1 MIFLAVSLRA
11 PRHLAGS
18 AASTLKQAEKY
29 MTSSPL
35 DISDNPP
42 VQPDPPI
49 QRRPRSLWRN
59 RDFVLLWSG
68 QLIST
73 AGTQVTS
80 LALPLLI
87 LAITNSPA
95 QAGIV
100 AACGSLPR
108 FLLALPAGALVDRWD
123 RKRVMIVCDSVQV
136 VALGSIPVALAL
148 NHLSMFQLYLVALSQ
163 GVCFVFFWLARLA
176 ALPRVVP
183 KEQLPAA
190 VAQNEVAESTVTLLS
205 PPLGGLIFSLGR
217 ALPFLGDA
225 ISYAVS
231 VISLCFI
238 RVPFQMER
246 KTRGA
251 ATPRQLFA
259 EMLVGMRW
267 LWHSPLIRFMSFV
280 YAGFALAGG
289 YELGVIVLATERQAT
304 PFIIG
309 LIFAA
314 GGVGGLLGA
323 LIAPRLQR
331 RFRFGQLIP
340 VLQWGYP
347 LANILYVLAPN
358 PLLMAL
364 VEAGMM
370 AVDQVYDVVWPSYRM
385 ALIPDEL
392 QGRVNSVYR
401 MIARA
406 TPPLGLA
413 LTGVLLQRLG
423 GLTTI
428 ALLGLFPLAMALL
441 ATTSRAIRAA
451 PDHPRA

>member
-1 MIFLAVSLRA
+1 
-11 PRHLAGS
+11 
-18 AASTLKQAEKY
+18 
-29 MTSSPL
+29 MTSSPRE
-35 DISDNPP
+35 ISDNPP
-42 VQPDPPI
+42 VQPD
-49 QRRPRSLWRN
+49 QHRPRSLWRN

-87 LAITNSPA
+87 LAVTHSPA

-100 AACGSLPR
+100 AACSSLPR

-123 RKRVMIVCDSVQV
+123 RKKVMIVCDSVQV
-136 VALGSIPVALAL
+136 VAMGSIPVALAL
-148 NHLSMFQLYLVALSQ
+148 GHLSMIQLYLVALSQ
-163 GVCFVFFWLARLA
+163 GTCFVFFWLARLA

-205 PPLGGLIFSLGR
+205 PPLGGVIFSLGR

-246 KTRGA
+246 KTQGA
-251 ATPRQLFA
+251 GTPRQLFA

-267 LWHSPLIRFMSFV
+267 LWRSPLIRFMSFV

-314 GGVGGLLGA
+314 GGVGGLAGA

-392 QGRVNSVYR
+392 QGRVTSAYR
-401 MIARA
+401 MIFSSMGPIGAALSGILIQQIGAAGELLVMAAFLCVVGVAVMLNPHVRHA
-406 TPPLGLA
+406 PPIEKL
-413 LTGVLLQRLG
+413 
-423 GLTTI
+423 
-428 ALLGLFPLAMALL
+428 
-441 ATTSRAIRAA
+441 
-451 PDHPRA
+451 

>member
-1 MIFLAVSLRA
+1 
-11 PRHLAGS
+11 
-18 AASTLKQAEKY
+18 

-42 VQPDPPI
+42 VQPTP
-49 QRRPRSLWRN
+49 QRPRSLWRN

-87 LAITNSPA
+87 LAVTHSPA

-100 AACGSLPR
+100 AACSSLPR

-123 RKRVMIVCDSVQV
+123 RKKVMIVCDSVQV
-136 VALGSIPVALAL
+136 VAMGSIPVALAL
-148 NHLSMFQLYLVALSQ
+148 GRLSMIQLYLVALSQ
-163 GVCFVFFWLARLA
+163 GTCFVFFWLARLA
-176 ALPRVVP
+176 AMPRVVP
-183 KEQLPAA
+183 KEQLTAA
-190 VAQNEVAESTVTLLS
+190 IAQNEVAESTVTLLS
-205 PPLGGLIFSLGR
+205 PPLGGVIFSLGQ

-246 KTRGA
+246 KTQGS

-267 LWHSPLIRFMSFV
+267 LWRSPLIRFMSFV

-289 YELGVIVLATERQAT
+289 YELGIIVLATERQAT

-340 VLQWGYP
+340 ALQWGYP

-392 QGRVNSVYR
+392 QGRVTSAYR
-401 MIARA
+401 MIFSSMGPIGAALSGILIQQIGAAGELLVMAVFLCVVGVAVALNPHVRHA
-406 TPPLGLA
+406 PPIEKL
-413 LTGVLLQRLG
+413 
-423 GLTTI
+423 
-428 ALLGLFPLAMALL
+428 
-441 ATTSRAIRAA
+441 
-451 PDHPRA
+451 

>member
-1 MIFLAVSLRA
+1 MISQSR
-11 PRHLAGS
+11 
-18 AASTLKQAEKY
+18 QN
-29 MTSSPL
+29 MTISPV
-35 DISDNPP
+35 DTSETPTSN
-42 VQPDPPI
+42 Q
-49 QRRPRSLWRN
+49 RPRSLWRN

-87 LAITNSPA
+87 LAVTNSPA

-100 AACGSLPR
+100 AACSSLPR

-136 VALGSIPVALAL
+136 VAMGSIPIALAL
-148 NHLSMFQLYLVALSQ
+148 GHLSMIQLYLVALSQ
-163 GVCFVFFWLARLA
+163 GTCFVFFWLARLA
-176 ALPRVVP
+176 ALPRVVAR
-183 KEQLPAA
+183 EQLPAA

-205 PPLGGLIFSLGR
+205 PPLGGVIFSLGR

-238 RVPFQMER
+238 RVPFQAER
-246 KTRGA
+246 KPKTETE
-251 ATPRQLFA
+251 ATPRHLVA

-267 LWHSPLIRFMSFV
+267 LWRSPLIRFMSFV

-289 YELGVIVLATERQAT
+289 YELGVIVLATARGAT
-304 PFIIG
+304 PLVIG

-323 LIAPRLQR
+323 LIAPRIQR
-331 RFRFGQLIP
+331 SYRFGQIIP
-340 VLQWGYP
+340 ALQWGYP
-347 LANILYVLAPN
+347 LANILFVLAPN

-364 VEAGMM
+364 VEAGSM

-392 QGRVNSVYR
+392 QGRVTSAYR
-401 MIARA
+401 MIFSSVGPIGAA
-406 TPPLGLA
+406 FSGILI
-413 LTGVLLQRLG
+413 QRLG
-423 GLTTI
+423 AAPEL
-428 ALLGLFPLAMALL
+428 LL
-441 ATTSRAIRAA
+441 AAGFLIIVSVVVMLNPHVRHA
-451 PDHPRA
+451 PPIEKL

>member
-1 MIFLAVSLRA
+1 
-11 PRHLAGS
+11 
-18 AASTLKQAEKY
+18 
-29 MTSSPL
+29 MTSTPL
-35 DISDNPP
+35 DISDKPS
-42 VQPDPPI
+42 VQP
-49 QRRPRSLWRN
+49 RPRSLWRN

-87 LAITNSPA
+87 LAITHSPA

-100 AACGSLPR
+100 AACSSLPR

-136 VALGSIPVALAL
+136 VALASIPVALAL
-148 NHLSMFQLYLVALSQ
+148 GRLSMIQLYLVALSQ
-163 GVCFVFFWLARLA
+163 GACSVFFWLARLA

-183 KEQLPAA
+183 REQLPAA
-190 VAQNEVAESTVTLLS
+190 VAQNEVGESIVTLLS
-205 PPLGGLIFSLGR
+205 PPLGGVIFSLGR

-238 RVPFQMER
+238 RVPFQTER
-246 KTRGA
+246 TPADAK
-251 ATPRQLFA
+251 TPRHLVA

-267 LWHSPLIRFMSFV
+267 LWRSPLIRFMSFV

-289 YELGVIVLATERQAT
+289 YELAVIVLATERHAT
-304 PFIIG
+304 PFVIG

-340 VLQWGYP
+340 ALQWGYP

-364 VEAGMM
+364 VEEGMM
-370 AVDQVYDVVWPSYRM
+370 AVDQIYDVVWPSYRM

-392 QGRVNSVYR
+392 QGRVTSAYR
-401 MIARA
+401 MIFSSMGPVGA
-406 TPPLGLA
+406 A
-413 LTGVLLQRLG
+413 LSGILIQQIG
-423 GLTTI
+423 AAG
-428 ALLGLFPLAMALL
+428 ALLVLGAGLCVVSVAVMLNPHV
-441 ATTSRAIRAA
+441 RHA
-451 PDHPRA
+451 PPIEKL

>member
-1 MIFLAVSLRA
+1 
-11 PRHLAGS
+11 
-18 AASTLKQAEKY
+18 
-29 MTSSPL
+29 MTSTPL
-35 DISDNPP
+35 DISGKPP
-42 VQPDPPI
+42 VQP
-49 QRRPRSLWRN
+49 RPRSLWRN

-87 LAITNSPA
+87 LAITHSPA

-136 VALGSIPVALAL
+136 VALASIPVALAL
-148 NHLSMFQLYLVALSQ
+148 GHLSMIQLYLVALSQ
-163 GVCFVFFWLARLA
+163 GACSVFFWLARLA

-183 KEQLPAA
+183 REQLPAA

-205 PPLGGLIFSLGR
+205 PPLGGVIFSLGR

-238 RVPFQMER
+238 RVPFQTVRTPEN
-246 KTRGA
+246 A
-251 ATPRQLFA
+251 ETPRHLVA

-267 LWHSPLIRFMSFV
+267 LWRSPLIRFMSFV

-289 YELGVIVLATERQAT
+289 YELAVIVLATERHAT
-304 PFIIG
+304 PFVIG

-340 VLQWGYP
+340 ALQWGYP
-347 LANILYVLAPN
+347 LANFFYVLAPN

-364 VEAGMM
+364 VEASMM
-370 AVDQVYDVVWPSYRM
+370 AVDQVYDVIWPSYRM

-392 QGRVNSVYR
+392 QGRVTSAYR
-401 MIARA
+401 MIFSSMGPVGA
-406 TPPLGLA
+406 A
-413 LTGVLLQRLG
+413 LSGILIQQIG
-423 GLTTI
+423 AAG
-428 ALLGLFPLAMALL
+428 ALLVLGAGLCVVSVAVMLNPHV
-441 ATTSRAIRAA
+441 RHA
-451 PDHPRA
+451 PPIEKL

>member
-1 MIFLAVSLRA
+1 
-11 PRHLAGS
+11 
-18 AASTLKQAEKY
+18 
-29 MTSSPL
+29 MTSSRL

-42 VQPDPPI
+42 VQPG
-49 QRRPRSLWRN
+49 QQRPRSLWRN
-59 RDFVLLWSG
+59 RDFLLLWSG

-73 AGTQVTS
+73 AGTQVTG

-87 LAITNSPA
+87 LALTNSPA

-100 AACGSLPR
+100 AACSSLPR

-136 VALGSIPVALAL
+136 VALGSIPLALAL
-148 NHLSMFQLYLVALSQ
+148 GRLSMIQLYLVALSQ
-163 GVCFVFFWLARLA
+163 GACFVFFWLARLA

-183 KEQLPAA
+183 REQLPAA

-205 PPLGGLIFSLGR
+205 PPLGGVIFSLGH

-231 VISLCFI
+231 VVSLCFI
-238 RVPFQMER
+238 RVPFQAER
-246 KTRGA
+246 TPKGLG
-251 ATPRQLFA
+251 TPRRLFA

-267 LWHSPLIRFMSFV
+267 LWQSPLIRFMSFV

-304 PFIIG
+304 PVIIG

-392 QGRVNSVYR
+392 QGRVTSAYR
-401 MIARA
+401 MIFSSMGPIGAALSGILIQQIGAAGELLVMAGFLSVVGVAVALNPHVRHA
-406 TPPLGLA
+406 PPIEKL
-413 LTGVLLQRLG
+413 
-423 GLTTI
+423 
-428 ALLGLFPLAMALL
+428 
-441 ATTSRAIRAA
+441 
-451 PDHPRA
+451 

>member
-1 MIFLAVSLRA
+1 
-11 PRHLAGS
+11 
-18 AASTLKQAEKY
+18 
-29 MTSSPL
+29 MTSTPL
-35 DISDNPP
+35 DISDKPP
-42 VQPDPPI
+42 VQP
-49 QRRPRSLWRN
+49 RPRSLWRN

-87 LAITNSPA
+87 LAITHSPA

-136 VALGSIPVALAL
+136 VALASIPVALAL
-148 NHLSMFQLYLVALSQ
+148 GHLSMIQLYLVALSQ
-163 GVCFVFFWLARLA
+163 GACSVFFWLARLA

-183 KEQLPAA
+183 REQLPAA
-190 VAQNEVAESTVTLLS
+190 VAQNEVAESTVTMLS
-205 PPLGGLIFSLGR
+205 PPLGGVIFSLGR

-238 RVPFQMER
+238 RVPFQTVRTPEN
-246 KTRGA
+246 A
-251 ATPRQLFA
+251 ETPRHLVA

-267 LWHSPLIRFMSFV
+267 LWRSPLIRFMSFV

-289 YELGVIVLATERQAT
+289 YELAVIVLATERHAT
-304 PFIIG
+304 PFVIG

-340 VLQWGYP
+340 ALQWGYP
-347 LANILYVLAPN
+347 LANFFYVLAPN

-364 VEAGMM
+364 VEASMM
-370 AVDQVYDVVWPSYRM
+370 AVDQVYDVIWPSYRM

-392 QGRVNSVYR
+392 QGRVTSAYR
-401 MIARA
+401 MIFSSMGPVGA
-406 TPPLGLA
+406 A
-413 LTGVLLQRLG
+413 LSGILIQQIG
-423 GLTTI
+423 AAG
-428 ALLGLFPLAMALL
+428 ALL
-441 ATTSRAIRAA
+441 ALGAGLCVVSVAVMLNPHVRHA
-451 PDHPRA
+451 PPIEKL

>member
-1 MIFLAVSLRA
+1 
-11 PRHLAGS
+11 
-18 AASTLKQAEKY
+18 
-29 MTSSPL
+29 MTSSPRE
-35 DISDNPP
+35 ISDNPP

-73 AGTQVTS
+73 AGTQVTGLS
-80 LALPLLI
+80 LPLLI
-87 LAITNSPA
+87 LALTNSPA
-95 QAGIV
+95 QAGMV
-100 AACGSLPR
+100 AACSSLPR

-136 VALGSIPVALAL
+136 VALGSIPLALAL
-148 NHLSMFQLYLVALSQ
+148 GRLSMIQLYLVALSQ
-163 GVCFVFFWLARLA
+163 GACFVFFWLARLA

-183 KEQLPAA
+183 REQLPAA

-205 PPLGGLIFSLGR
+205 PPLGGVIFSLGH

-231 VISLCFI
+231 VVSLCFI
-238 RVPFQMER
+238 RVPFQAER
-246 KTRGA
+246 TPKGLG
-251 ATPRQLFA
+251 TPRRLFA

-267 LWHSPLIRFMSFV
+267 LWQSPLIRFMSFV

-392 QGRVNSVYR
+392 QGRVTSAYR
-401 MIARA
+401 MIFSSMGPIGAALSGILIQQIGAAGELLVMAGFLSVVGVAVALNPHVRHA
-406 TPPLGLA
+406 PPIEKL
-413 LTGVLLQRLG
+413 
-423 GLTTI
+423 
-428 ALLGLFPLAMALL
+428 
-441 ATTSRAIRAA
+441 
-451 PDHPRA
+451 

>member
-1 MIFLAVSLRA
+1 
-11 PRHLAGS
+11 
-18 AASTLKQAEKY
+18 
-29 MTSSPL
+29 MTSTPL
-35 DISDNPP
+35 DISDKPP
-42 VQPDPPI
+42 VQP
-49 QRRPRSLWRN
+49 RPRSLWRN

-87 LAITNSPA
+87 LAITHSPA

-136 VALGSIPVALAL
+136 VALASIPVALAL
-148 NHLSMFQLYLVALSQ
+148 GHLSMIQLYLVALSQ
-163 GVCFVFFWLARLA
+163 GACSVFFWLARLA

-183 KEQLPAA
+183 REQLPAA

-205 PPLGGLIFSLGR
+205 PPLGGVIFSLGR

-238 RVPFQMER
+238 RVPFQTVRTPEN
-246 KTRGA
+246 A
-251 ATPRQLFA
+251 ETPRHLVA

-267 LWHSPLIRFMSFV
+267 LWRSPLIRFMSFV

-289 YELGVIVLATERQAT
+289 YELAVIVLATERHAT
-304 PFIIG
+304 PFVIG

-340 VLQWGYP
+340 ALQWGYP
-347 LANILYVLAPN
+347 LANFFYVLAPN

-364 VEAGMM
+364 VEASMM
-370 AVDQVYDVVWPSYRM
+370 AVDQVYDVIWPSYRM

-392 QGRVNSVYR
+392 QGRVTSAYR
-401 MIARA
+401 MIFSSMGPVGA
-406 TPPLGLA
+406 A
-413 LTGVLLQRLG
+413 LSGILIQQIG
-423 GLTTI
+423 AAG
-428 ALLGLFPLAMALL
+428 ALL
-441 ATTSRAIRAA
+441 ALGAGLCVVSVAVMLNPHVRHA
-451 PDHPRA
+451 PPIEKL

>member
-1 MIFLAVSLRA
+1 MTASPHDVSD
-11 PRHLAGS
+11 
-18 AASTLKQAEKY
+18 K
-29 MTSSPL
+29 
-35 DISDNPP
+35 PP
-42 VQPDPPI
+42 V

-87 LAITNSPA
+87 LAITHSPA

-100 AACGSLPR
+100 AACSSLPR

-136 VALGSIPVALAL
+136 LALASIPVALAL
-148 NHLSMFQLYLVALSQ
+148 GRLSMIQLYLVALSQ

-183 KEQLPAA
+183 REQLPAA

-205 PPLGGLIFSLGR
+205 PPLGGVVFSLGQ

-238 RVPFQMER
+238 RVPFQAER
-246 KTRGA
+246 APKDA
-251 ATPRQLFA
+251 APRRPRDLFA
-259 EMLVGMRW
+259 EMLIGMRW
-267 LWHSPLIRFMSFV
+267 LWRSPLIRFMSFV
-280 YAGFALAGG
+280 YAGFALSGG

-323 LIAPRLQR
+323 LIAPLLQR

-340 VLQWGYP
+340 ALQWGYP
-347 LANILYVLAPN
+347 LANILFVLAPN

-364 VEAGMM
+364 VEAGSM
-370 AVDQVYDVVWPSYRM
+370 AVDQVYDVIWPSYRM

-392 QGRVNSVYR
+392 QGRVTSAYR
-401 MIARA
+401 MIFSSMG
-406 TPPLGLA
+406 PLGAA
-413 LTGVLLQRLG
+413 LSGILIQQIGAAGELLVMAAFLCAVGVAVMLNPHVRH
-423 GLTTI
+423 
-428 ALLGLFPLAMALL
+428 
-441 ATTSRAIRAA
+441 A
-451 PDHPRA
+451 PPIEKL

>member
-1 MIFLAVSLRA
+1 MISQSR
-11 PRHLAGS
+11 
-18 AASTLKQAEKY
+18 QN
-29 MTSSPL
+29 MTISSVDTSETPT
-35 DISDNPP
+35 SN
-42 VQPDPPI
+42 Q
-49 QRRPRSLWRN
+49 RPRSLWRN

-87 LAITNSPA
+87 LAVTNSPA

-100 AACGSLPR
+100 AACSSLPR

-136 VALGSIPVALAL
+136 VAMGSIPIALAL
-148 NHLSMFQLYLVALSQ
+148 GHLSMIQLYLVALSQ
-163 GVCFVFFWLARLA
+163 GTCFVFFWLARLA
-176 ALPRVVP
+176 ALPRVVARGH
-183 KEQLPAA
+183 LPAA

-205 PPLGGLIFSLGR
+205 PPLGGVIFSLGR

-238 RVPFQMER
+238 RVPFQAER
-246 KTRGA
+246 KPTA
-251 ATPRQLFA
+251 ETEATPRHLVA

-267 LWHSPLIRFMSFV
+267 LWRSPLIRFMSFV

-289 YELGVIVLATERQAT
+289 YELGVIVLATARGAT
-304 PFIIG
+304 PLVIG

-323 LIAPRLQR
+323 LIAPRIQR
-331 RFRFGQLIP
+331 SYRFGQIIP
-340 VLQWGYP
+340 ALQWGYP
-347 LANILYVLAPN
+347 LANILFVLAPN

-364 VEAGMM
+364 VEAGSM

-392 QGRVNSVYR
+392 QGRVTSAYR
-401 MIARA
+401 MIFSSVGPIGAA
-406 TPPLGLA
+406 FSGILI
-413 LTGVLLQRLG
+413 QRLG
-423 GLTTI
+423 AAPEL
-428 ALLGLFPLAMALL
+428 LL
-441 ATTSRAIRAA
+441 AAGFLIIVSVVVMLNPHVRHA
-451 PDHPRA
+451 PPIEKL

>member
-1 MIFLAVSLRA
+1 
-11 PRHLAGS
+11 
-18 AASTLKQAEKY
+18 
-29 MTSSPL
+29 MTSTPL
-35 DISDNPP
+35 DISNKPS
-42 VQPDPPI
+42 VQP
-49 QRRPRSLWRN
+49 RPRSLWRN
-59 RDFVLLWSG
+59 HDFVLLWSG

-87 LAITNSPA
+87 LAITHSPA

-100 AACGSLPR
+100 AACSSLPR

-136 VALGSIPVALAL
+136 VALASIPVALAL
-148 NHLSMFQLYLVALSQ
+148 GRLSMIQLYLVALSQ
-163 GVCFVFFWLARLA
+163 GACSVFFWLARLA

-183 KEQLPAA
+183 REQLPAA
-190 VAQNEVAESTVTLLS
+190 VAQNEVGESIVTLLS
-205 PPLGGLIFSLGR
+205 PPLGGVVFSLGR

-238 RVPFQMER
+238 RVPFQTER
-246 KTRGA
+246 KPESA
-251 ATPRQLFA
+251 ETPRHLVA

-267 LWHSPLIRFMSFV
+267 LWRSPLIRFMSFV

-289 YELGVIVLATERQAT
+289 YELAVIVLATERHAT
-304 PFIIG
+304 PFVIG

-314 GGVGGLLGA
+314 GGVGGLFGA
-323 LIAPRLQR
+323 LIGPRLQR

-340 VLQWGYP
+340 ALQWGYP
-347 LANILYVLAPN
+347 LANFLYVLAPN

-392 QGRVNSVYR
+392 QGRVTSAYR
-401 MIARA
+401 MIFSSMGPVGA
-406 TPPLGLA
+406 A
-413 LTGVLLQRLG
+413 LSGILIQQIG
-423 GLTTI
+423 AAG
-428 ALLGLFPLAMALL
+428 ALLVLGAGLCVVSVAVMLNPHV
-441 ATTSRAIRAA
+441 RHA
-451 PDHPRA
+451 PPIEKL

>member
-1 MIFLAVSLRA
+1 
-11 PRHLAGS
+11 
-18 AASTLKQAEKY
+18 
-29 MTSSPL
+29 MTSTPL
-35 DISDNPP
+35 DISDKPP
-42 VQPDPPI
+42 VQP
-49 QRRPRSLWRN
+49 RPRSLWRN

-87 LAITNSPA
+87 LAITHSPA

-136 VALGSIPVALAL
+136 VALASIPVALAL
-148 NHLSMFQLYLVALSQ
+148 GRLSMIQLYLVALSQ
-163 GVCFVFFWLARLA
+163 GACSVFFWLARLA

-183 KEQLPAA
+183 REQLPAA
-190 VAQNEVAESTVTLLS
+190 VAQNEVGESFVTLLS
-205 PPLGGLIFSLGR
+205 PPLGGVVFSLGR

-231 VISLCFI
+231 VVSLCFI
-238 RVPFQMER
+238 RVPFQTER
-246 KTRGA
+246 KPEDA
-251 ATPRQLFA
+251 APPRHLVA

-267 LWHSPLIRFMSFV
+267 LWQSPLIRFMSFV

-289 YELGVIVLATERQAT
+289 YELAVIVLATERHAT
-304 PFIIG
+304 PFVIG

-340 VLQWGYP
+340 ALQWGYP
-347 LANILYVLAPN
+347 LANFFYVLAPN

-364 VEAGMM
+364 VEASMM
-370 AVDQVYDVVWPSYRM
+370 AVDQVYDVIWPSYRM

-392 QGRVNSVYR
+392 QGRVTSAYR
-401 MIARA
+401 MIFSSMGPVGA
-406 TPPLGLA
+406 A
-413 LTGVLLQRLG
+413 LSGILIQQIG
-423 GLTTI
+423 AAG
-428 ALLGLFPLAMALL
+428 ALLVLGAGLCVVSVAVMLNPHV
-441 ATTSRAIRAA
+441 RHA
-451 PDHPRA
+451 PPIEKL

>member
-1 MIFLAVSLRA
+1 MNSQSR
-11 PRHLAGS
+11 
-18 AASTLKQAEKY
+18 QN
-29 MTSSPL
+29 MTISPV
-35 DISDNPP
+35 DTSETPP
-42 VQPDPPI
+42 PD
-49 QRRPRSLWRN
+49 QRPRSLWRN

-87 LAITNSPA
+87 LAVTNSPA

-100 AACGSLPR
+100 AACSSLPR

-136 VALGSIPVALAL
+136 VAMGSIPIALAL
-148 NHLSMFQLYLVALSQ
+148 GHLSMIQLYLVALSQ
-163 GVCFVFFWLARLA
+163 GTCFVFFWLARLA
-176 ALPRVVP
+176 ALPRVVSR
-183 KEQLPAA
+183 EQLPAA

-205 PPLGGLIFSLGR
+205 PPLGGVIFSLGR

-238 RVPFQMER
+238 RVPFQAER
-246 KTRGA
+246 KPKTEKEG
-251 ATPRQLFA
+251 TPRHLVA

-267 LWHSPLIRFMSFV
+267 LWRSPLIRFMSFV

-289 YELGVIVLATERQAT
+289 YELGVIVLATARGAT
-304 PFIIG
+304 PLVIG

-323 LIAPRLQR
+323 LIAPRIQR
-331 RFRFGQLIP
+331 SYRFGQIIP
-340 VLQWGYP
+340 ALQWGYP
-347 LANILYVLAPN
+347 LANILFVLAPN

-364 VEAGMM
+364 VEAYSM

-392 QGRVNSVYR
+392 QGRVTSAYR
-401 MIARA
+401 MIFSSVGPIGA
-406 TPPLGLA
+406 A
-413 LTGVLLQRLG
+413 LSGILIQRLG
-423 GLTTI
+423 
-428 ALLGLFPLAMALL
+428 
-441 ATTSRAIRAA
+441 AA
-451 PDHPRA
+451 PELLLSAAFLVLVSVVVMLNPHVHHALPIEKL

>member
-1 MIFLAVSLRA
+1 
-11 PRHLAGS
+11 
-18 AASTLKQAEKY
+18 
-29 MTSSPL
+29 MTSSPI
-35 DISDNPP
+35 DISDKPP
-42 VQPDPPI
+42 VQS
-49 QRRPRSLWRN
+49 RPRSLWRN

-87 LAITNSPA
+87 LAITHSPV

-100 AACGSLPR
+100 AACSSLPR

-136 VALGSIPVALAL
+136 LALGR
-148 NHLSMFQLYLVALSQ
+148 LSMIQLYLVALSQ

-183 KEQLPAA
+183 REQLPAA

-205 PPLGGLIFSLGR
+205 PPLGGVVFSLGQ

-238 RVPFQMER
+238 RVPFQAER
-246 KTRGA
+246 APKDA
-251 ATPRQLFA
+251 APRRPRDLFA

-267 LWHSPLIRFMSFV
+267 LWRSPLIRFMSFV
-280 YAGFALAGG
+280 YAGFALSGG

-323 LIAPRLQR
+323 LIAPLLQR

-340 VLQWGYP
+340 ALQWGYP
-347 LANILYVLAPN
+347 LANILFVLAPN

-364 VEAGMM
+364 VEAGSM
-370 AVDQVYDVVWPSYRM
+370 AVDQVYDVIWPSYRM

-392 QGRVNSVYR
+392 QGRVTSAYR
-401 MIARA
+401 MIFSSMGPVGAALSGILIQQIGAAGELLVMAAFLCVAGVAVMLNPHVRHA
-406 TPPLGLA
+406 PPIEKL
-413 LTGVLLQRLG
+413 
-423 GLTTI
+423 
-428 ALLGLFPLAMALL
+428 
-441 ATTSRAIRAA
+441 
-451 PDHPRA
+451 

>member
-1 MIFLAVSLRA
+1 
-11 PRHLAGS
+11 
-18 AASTLKQAEKY
+18 
-29 MTSSPL
+29 MTSSRL

-42 VQPDPPI
+42 VQPG
-49 QRRPRSLWRN
+49 QQRPRSLWRN
-59 RDFVLLWSG
+59 RDFLLLWSG

-73 AGTQVTS
+73 AGTQVTG

-87 LAITNSPA
+87 LALTNSPA

-100 AACGSLPR
+100 AACSSLPR

-136 VALGSIPVALAL
+136 VALGSIPLALAL
-148 NHLSMFQLYLVALSQ
+148 GRLSMIQLYLVALSQ
-163 GVCFVFFWLARLA
+163 GACFVFFWLARLA

-183 KEQLPAA
+183 REQLPAA

-205 PPLGGLIFSLGR
+205 PPLGGVIFSLGH

-231 VISLCFI
+231 VVSLCFI
-238 RVPFQMER
+238 RVPFQAER
-246 KTRGA
+246 TPKGLG
-251 ATPRQLFA
+251 TPRRLFA

-267 LWHSPLIRFMSFV
+267 LWQSPLIRFMSFV

-392 QGRVNSVYR
+392 QGRVTSAYR
-401 MIARA
+401 MIFSSMGPIGAALSGILIQQIGAAGELLVMAGFLSVVGVAVALNPHVRHA
-406 TPPLGLA
+406 PPIEKL
-413 LTGVLLQRLG
+413 
-423 GLTTI
+423 
-428 ALLGLFPLAMALL
+428 
-441 ATTSRAIRAA
+441 
-451 PDHPRA
+451 

>member
-1 MIFLAVSLRA
+1 
-11 PRHLAGS
+11 
-18 AASTLKQAEKY
+18 
-29 MTSSPL
+29 MTSSPV
-35 DISDNPP
+35 DISE
-42 VQPDPPI
+42 QPTSN
-49 QRRPRSLWRN
+49 QRSRSLWRN
-59 RDFVLLWSG
+59 RDFLLLWSG

-87 LAITNSPA
+87 LSLTNSPV

-100 AACGSLPR
+100 AACSSLPR
-108 FLLALPAGALVDRWD
+108 FLFALPAGALVDRWD
-123 RKRVMIVCDSVQV
+123 RKRVMIVCDTIQV
-136 VALGSIPVALAL
+136 IAMGSIPIALAL
-148 NHLSMFQLYLVALSQ
+148 GHLSMIQLYLVALSQ
-163 GVCFVFFWLARLA
+163 GTCFVFFWLARLA
-176 ALPRVVP
+176 ALPRVVAR
-183 KEQLPAA
+183 EQLPAA

-205 PPLGGLIFSLGR
+205 PPLGGIVFSLGR

-238 RVPFQMER
+238 RVPFQAER
-246 KTRGA
+246 QRTK
-251 ATPRQLFA
+251 TPRHLFR
-259 EMLVGMRW
+259 EMLMGLRW

-280 YAGFALAGG
+280 YAGFALSGG
-289 YELGVIVLATERQAT
+289 YELGVIVLANERHAT

-331 RFRFGQLIP
+331 RYRFGQLIP
-340 VLQWGYP
+340 ALQWGYP
-347 LANILYVLAPN
+347 LANILFVLAPN

-364 VEAGMM
+364 VEAGSM

-392 QGRVNSVYR
+392 QGRVTSAYR
-401 MIARA
+401 MIFSSMGPVGA
-406 TPPLGLA
+406 A
-413 LTGVLLQRLG
+413 LSGVLIQRLG
-423 GLTTI
+423 
-428 ALLGLFPLAMALL
+428 ASVELLVMAGFLGVL
-441 ATTSRAIRAA
+441 SVVVMLNPHVRHA
-451 PDHPRA
+451 PPIEKLGVEGE

>member
-1 MIFLAVSLRA
+1 
-11 PRHLAGS
+11 
-18 AASTLKQAEKY
+18 
-29 MTSSPL
+29 MTSTPL
-35 DISDNPP
+35 DISANPP
-42 VQPDPPI
+42 VQP
-49 QRRPRSLWRN
+49 RPRSLWRN

-87 LAITNSPA
+87 LAITHSPA

-136 VALGSIPVALAL
+136 VALASIPVALAL
-148 NHLSMFQLYLVALSQ
+148 GHLSMIQLYLVALSQ
-163 GVCFVFFWLARLA
+163 GACSVFFWLARLA

-183 KEQLPAA
+183 REQLPAA

-205 PPLGGLIFSLGR
+205 PPLGGVIFSLGR

-238 RVPFQMER
+238 RVPFQTVRTPEN
-246 KTRGA
+246 A
-251 ATPRQLFA
+251 ETPRHLVA

-267 LWHSPLIRFMSFV
+267 LWRSPLIRFMSFV

-289 YELGVIVLATERQAT
+289 YELAVIVLATERHAT
-304 PFIIG
+304 PFVIG

-340 VLQWGYP
+340 ALQWGYP
-347 LANILYVLAPN
+347 LANFFYVLAPN

-364 VEAGMM
+364 VEASMM
-370 AVDQVYDVVWPSYRM
+370 AVDQVYDVIWPSYRM

-392 QGRVNSVYR
+392 QGRVTSAYR
-401 MIARA
+401 MIFSSMGPVGA
-406 TPPLGLA
+406 A
-413 LTGVLLQRLG
+413 LSGILIQQIG
-423 GLTTI
+423 AAG
-428 ALLGLFPLAMALL
+428 ALL
-441 ATTSRAIRAA
+441 ALGAGLCVVSVAVMLNPHVRHA
-451 PDHPRA
+451 PPIEKL

>member
-1 MIFLAVSLRA
+1 
-11 PRHLAGS
+11 
-18 AASTLKQAEKY
+18 
-29 MTSSPL
+29 MTSSPI
-35 DISDNPP
+35 DISDKPP
-42 VQPDPPI
+42 VQS
-49 QRRPRSLWRN
+49 RPRSLWRN

-87 LAITNSPA
+87 LAITHSPV

-136 VALGSIPVALAL
+136 VAMASIPVALAL
-148 NHLSMFQLYLVALSQ
+148 GRLSMIQLYLVALSQ
-163 GVCFVFFWLARLA
+163 GACSVFFWLARLA

-183 KEQLPAA
+183 REQLPDA
-190 VAQNEVAESTVTLLS
+190 VAQNEVAESTITLLS
-205 PPLGGLIFSLGR
+205 PPLGGVIFSLGQ
-217 ALPFLGDA
+217 ALPFVGDA
-225 ISYAVS
+225 ISYAIS

-238 RVPFQMER
+238 RVPFQTER
-246 KTRGA
+246 KPEDA
-251 ATPRQLFA
+251 APPRHLVA

-267 LWHSPLIRFMSFV
+267 LWRSPLIRFMSFV

-289 YELGVIVLATERQAT
+289 YELEVIVLATERHAT
-304 PFIIG
+304 PFVIG

-340 VLQWGYP
+340 ALQWGYP
-347 LANILYVLAPN
+347 LANFLYVLAPN

-364 VEAGMM
+364 VEASMM
-370 AVDQVYDVVWPSYRM
+370 AVDQVYDVIWPSYRT

-392 QGRVNSVYR
+392 QGRVTSAYR
-401 MIARA
+401 MIFSSMGPVGA
-406 TPPLGLA
+406 A
-413 LTGVLLQRLG
+413 LSGILIQQIG
-423 GLTTI
+423 AAG
-428 ALLGLFPLAMALL
+428 ALLVLGAGLCVVSVAVMLNPHV
-441 ATTSRAIRAA
+441 RHA
-451 PDHPRA
+451 PPIEKL

>member
-1 MIFLAVSLRA
+1 
-11 PRHLAGS
+11 
-18 AASTLKQAEKY
+18 
-29 MTSSPL
+29 MTSSPVAM
-35 DISDNPP
+35 SENPS
-42 VQPDPPI
+42 PD
-49 QRRPRSLWRN
+49 QRPRSLWRN

-87 LAITNSPA
+87 LAITHSAA

-100 AACGSLPR
+100 AACSSLPR
-108 FLLALPAGALVDRWD
+108 FLFALPAGALVDRWD

-136 VALGSIPVALAL
+136 VAMASIPIALAF
-148 NHLSMFQLYLVALSQ
+148 NHLSMIQLYLVAFSQ
-163 GVCFVFFWLARLA
+163 GTCFVFFWLARLA

-205 PPLGGLIFSLGR
+205 PPLGGVIFAIGR

-231 VISLCFI
+231 VVSLCFI
-238 RVPFQMER
+238 RVPFQAER
-246 KTRGA
+246 QPEKA
-251 ATPRQLFA
+251 ETPRHLFA

-267 LWHSPLIRFMSFV
+267 LWRSPLIRFMSFV

-289 YELGVIVLATERQAT
+289 YELGVIVLATKRHAS
-304 PFIIG
+304 PFVIG

-323 LIAPRLQR
+323 LIAPYIQR
-331 RFRFGQLIP
+331 RFRFGQIIP
-340 VLQWGYP
+340 ALQWGYP
-347 LANILYVLAPN
+347 LANILFVLAPN

-364 VEAGMM
+364 VEAGSM

-392 QGRVNSVYR
+392 QGRVTSAYR
-401 MIARA
+401 MIFSSMG
-406 TPPLGLA
+406 PLGAA
-413 LTGVLLQRLG
+413 LSGILIQQIGAAWELLVMG
-423 GLTTI
+423 GFLI
-428 ALLGLFPLAMALL
+428 VVSVVVMLNPHV
-441 ATTSRAIRAA
+441 RHA
-451 PDHPRA
+451 PPIEKL

>member
-1 MIFLAVSLRA
+1 
-11 PRHLAGS
+11 
-18 AASTLKQAEKY
+18 
-29 MTSSPL
+29 MTSTPL
-35 DISDNPP
+35 DISDKPP
-42 VQPDPPI
+42 VQP
-49 QRRPRSLWRN
+49 RPRSLWRN

-87 LAITNSPA
+87 LAITHSPA

-136 VALGSIPVALAL
+136 VALASIPVALAL
-148 NHLSMFQLYLVALSQ
+148 GRLSMIQLYLVALSQ
-163 GVCFVFFWLARLA
+163 GACSVFFWLARLA

-183 KEQLPAA
+183 REQLPAA
-190 VAQNEVAESTVTLLS
+190 VAQNEVGESIVTLLS
-205 PPLGGLIFSLGR
+205 PPLGGVIFSLGR

-238 RVPFQMER
+238 RVPFQTVRTPEN
-246 KTRGA
+246 A
-251 ATPRQLFA
+251 ETPRHLVA

-267 LWHSPLIRFMSFV
+267 LWRSPLIRFMSFV

-289 YELGVIVLATERQAT
+289 YELAVIVLATERHAT
-304 PFIIG
+304 PFVIG

-340 VLQWGYP
+340 ALQWGYP
-347 LANILYVLAPN
+347 LANFLYVLAPN

-370 AVDQVYDVVWPSYRM
+370 AVDQVYDVIWPSYRM

-392 QGRVNSVYR
+392 QGRVTSAYR
-401 MIARA
+401 MIFSSMGPVGA
-406 TPPLGLA
+406 A
-413 LTGVLLQRLG
+413 LSGILIQQIG
-423 GLTTI
+423 AAG
-428 ALLGLFPLAMALL
+428 ALLVLGVGLCVVSVAVMLNPHV
-441 ATTSRAIRAA
+441 RHA
-451 PDHPRA
+451 PPIEKL